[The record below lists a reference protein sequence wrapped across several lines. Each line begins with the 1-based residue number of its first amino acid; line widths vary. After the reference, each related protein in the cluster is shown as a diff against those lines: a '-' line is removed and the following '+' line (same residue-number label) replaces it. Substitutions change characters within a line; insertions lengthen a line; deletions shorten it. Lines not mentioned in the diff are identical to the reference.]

1 MYSTILLPTKVSMI
15 KDFLFSVFYT
25 CVHTAS
31 EREREREKERER
43 DYLIG
48 LFICAH
54 NSFSLSCTL
63 LFAKKKI

>member
-31 EREREREKERER
+31 ERERERERKREREII
-43 DYLIG
+43 L
-48 LFICAH
+48 
-54 NSFSLSCTL
+54 
-63 LFAKKKI
+63 